1 MFIDSGEVTSTQG
14 KEFPIMTTKEEL
26 KNKAA
31 IEEGE
36 QLIAKVWRRTE
47 EVCTN

>member
-1 MFIDSGEVTSTQG
+1 
-14 KEFPIMTTKEEL
+14 MTTKEEL

-31 IEEGE
+31 IEEWE
-36 QLIAKVWRRTE
+36 QLIAKIRRRTE